1 MGQAGRRW
9 APRFVPGSGG
19 TSCAPPAPPRRPSTP
34 GAARR
39 LMMGS
44 ATAEGA
50 ALVNAMGVSG
60 GAAFTGAEGMVRD
73 LVGAAGGA
81 A

>member
-1 MGQAGRRW
+1 VLLRYGAERR
-9 APRFVPGSGG
+9 VGV
-19 TSCAPPAPPRRPSTP
+19 
-34 GAARR
+34 
-39 LMMGS
+39 GS

-50 ALVNAMGVSG
+50 ALVNAMAVGG

>member
-1 MGQAGRRW
+1 MTA
-9 APRFVPGSGG
+9 
-19 TSCAPPAPPRRPSTP
+19 
-34 GAARR
+34 
-39 LMMGS
+39 

-50 ALVNAMGVSG
+50 ALVNAMAVGG